1 MADLWPHHGGEQ
13 RDASSPPSFAPAATP
28 RFWRVE
34 NWGGVPAATSVPVA
48 LCGARGGGR
57 EVSARENAEGTGG
70 EPP

>member
-34 NWGGVPAATSVPVA
+34 IWGGVPASASVPVA
-48 LCGARGGGR
+48 FCGARGGGR
-57 EVSARENAEGTGG
+57 VVSARRKEVGTGG
-70 EPP
+70 GQP